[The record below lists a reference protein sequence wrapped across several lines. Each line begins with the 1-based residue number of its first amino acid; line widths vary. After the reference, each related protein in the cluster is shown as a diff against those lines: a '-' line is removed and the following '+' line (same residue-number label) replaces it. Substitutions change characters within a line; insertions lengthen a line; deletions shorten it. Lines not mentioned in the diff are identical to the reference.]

1 MSGPLFLSQVPS
13 VAASAATTPDE
24 RSTSFQPVEGGSEL
38 QSGER
43 LLVEAYSVVWILL
56 FGFLWLS
63 WRRQRRLDQRIELL
77 ERALTE
83 ARRKPTEGAG

>member
-1 MSGPLFLSQVPS
+1 VSHPLFLSQVPS
-13 VAASAATTPDE
+13 VAPSAATTPDE
-24 RSTSFQPVEGGSEL
+24 RSTSFQPVQGGSEL

-63 WRRQRRLDQRIELL
+63 WRRQRRIDQRIELL

-83 ARRKPTEGAG
+83 ARHKAARGAG